1 MNIIQHWETEIF
13 IRSFGREFWMEEAT
27 RQIMRRWEDNNKI
40 GMKEIPVEY
49 ESVCW
54 FQLDR
59 ERLQQHFLLNILMN
73 ISVAWKM

>member
-1 MNIIQHWETEIF
+1 
-13 IRSFGREFWMEEAT
+13 MEEAT

-73 ISVAWKM
+73 ISVA